1 MIENWISTKG
11 ENKMFSITKLENPTD
26 ENVVEIAFLTR
37 QLSSSAVVP
46 NKQIINEILKSPGNH
61 WFVCWRDGK
70 IVGMLTLIL
79 FRIPSGLR
87 GLIEDVVVDE
97 SMRRLGYGELLVLK
111 ALEFAKQFDVKTID
125 LTSRPARESA
135 NKLYEKVGFTRR
147 ETNVWRFETPQK

>member
-1 MIENWISTKG
+1 
-11 ENKMFSITKLENPTD
+11 MFSITKVENPTD